1 MALPNKMGISFTP
14 AEFTA
19 IKAAAQS
26 VISLIEAK
34 IILNISNE
42 DRQSLSKVGP
52 EREPFVNDSISDFGV
67 NIPAFNPVGWPLAD
81 ATNDATFYGQM
92 KELRTILSQAT
103 ERAEEAQMVAGHFAF
118 QFMLGQYAVAKDNVG
133 GNVPGAQTI
142 VDGLKGAFEG
152 MGNFAEPIP

>member
-1 MALPNKMGISFTP
+1 MGISFTP

-26 VISLIEAK
+26 VIDLLQAK

-42 DRQSLSKVGP
+42 ERKSLSKVGP
-52 EREPFVNDSISDFGV
+52 EREPYVDISIADYAV
-67 NIPAFNPVGWPLAD
+67 NIPAFNPVGWPILD
-81 ATNDATFYGQM
+81 ATNDATFYGQLQ
-92 KELRTILSQAT
+92 ELRTILAQGT
-103 ERAEEAQMVAGHFAF
+103 ESAEEAQMAAGHFAF

-142 VDGLKGAFEG
+142 VDGLEGAFEG
-152 MGNFAEPIP
+152 MGYQGPPPPPTP